1 MPADTDF
8 AARAVSS
15 AKERSQHMLDTAQQ
29 RSRQIADSA
38 QRYMQENPV
47 RAVSYTSAALF
58 GLGIIIGRLLAP
70 DRYDAPEI
78 ASTARRASQDWT
90 SGAQDQTQ
98 QWLDTAKEKSQ
109 QLMSAAQQR
118 SRELVDTTQEFVEEY
133 PVRAATYA
141 GLALL
146 AIAGVVAYMASGSS
160 SSDDTES

>member
-15 AKERSQHMLDTAQQ
+15 AKERSQQMLDAAQQ
-29 RSRQIADSA
+29 RSRQLADSA

-58 GLGIIIGRLLAP
+58 GLGLIIGRLLAP
-70 DRYDAPEI
+70 DRYEPSEM
-78 ASTARRASQDWT
+78 ASTAQRASEDWT
-90 SGAQDQTQ
+90 RSAQDQTQ

-109 QLMSAAQQR
+109 QLMNAAQQR

-146 AIAGVVAYMASGSS
+146 AIAAVVGYMASGK
-160 SSDDTES
+160 SDNTES

>member
-8 AARAVSS
+8 AARAVAS
-15 AKERSQHMLDTAQQ
+15 AKERSQQMLDTAQQ
-29 RSRQIADSA
+29 RSRQLADSA

-70 DRYDAPEI
+70 DRYEASQVASGAQRATQDW
-78 ASTARRASQDWT
+78 AST
-90 SGAQDQTQ
+90 AQDQTQ

-118 SRELVDTTQEFVEEY
+118 SRELVDTTQEFVGEN

-146 AIAGVVAYMASGSS
+146 ALAAVVGYMASGD
-160 SSDDTES
+160 SDDTES